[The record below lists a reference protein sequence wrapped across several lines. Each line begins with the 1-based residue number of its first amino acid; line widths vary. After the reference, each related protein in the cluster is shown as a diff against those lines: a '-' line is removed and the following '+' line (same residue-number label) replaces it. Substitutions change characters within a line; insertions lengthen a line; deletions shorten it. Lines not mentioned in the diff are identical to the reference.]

1 MAEEKPW
8 GECVIHQGTPSVAV
22 HWCRPYRLHIYSGM
36 VPTMWPFCQRCH
48 ELTIRRRWSLLVT
61 HAVDETRKRLPQ
73 IDRIAQIEPAM
84 LIVAFMV
91 GRTGA
96 WTHRDGSK
104 GAVAAPETTARWL
117 DATIWRRE
125 GP

>member
-1 MAEEKPW
+1 MPEQGPW
-8 GECVIHQGTPSVAV
+8 GECCIHVDTPAVSV
-22 HWCRPYRLHIYSGM
+22 HWCRPYRLHIYSGV
-36 VPTMWPFCQRCH
+36 VPTMWRFCQRCH

-61 HAVDETRKRLPQ
+61 HAVDEARKRLPQ
-73 IDRIAQIEPAM
+73 IGQPAQIEPAM

-96 WTHRDGSK
+96 WVHVDGSK
-104 GAVAAPETTARWL
+104 GAVAAPEPTARWL
-117 DATIWRRE
+117 DAQTWRRE